1 MPQVDTIRLRRWMNV
16 RKITA
21 ADLASAAG
29 LDVAALEAI
38 LRREVSDVDTEV
50 CGKLA
55 DELAVDI
62 AAITPAGQREQCVIL
77 MRAARMRATRRAIRR
92 DGIHFYNYYSMAAP
106 KGRVAPVILDI
117 LCPDGRLPALN
128 NGHLEPAIT
137 VNIGPGPINGRWRAD
152 LSPDTWQV
160 LQSNSGDDSWIVGD
174 SYIEPSYCPHSYSLA
189 SERQARIISYTCSPA
204 IGALVEESNQWSSPA
219 FDVLLD
225 RVGDAGPASWL
236 RLLLDRRAYSVA
248 QAAAASRVDPDVL
261 EAAAAGRGRLSL
273 DDARSIG
280 QALGFDYRVILPAP
294 HKRDAVG
301 KTYCSIG
308 QSRQTMRE
316 FKRYVVASMASAP
329 HLPDMVGL
337 FMRVPR
343 GPGGPGLDLTG
354 HGETHYLV
362 GTDGLALSWREAD
375 GSVRTERLFADDSIW
390 VGPFVEHGFGG
401 EGSLARMASG
411 NHLGHLDQL
420 ALSGTFEARS
430 TLARGRRDQE
440 TWGYDV
446 TADGSG

>member
-1 MPQVDTIRLRRWMNV
+1 MLQVDTIRLRRWMNI

-29 LDVAALEAI
+29 LDTAALEAI
-38 LRREVSDVDTEV
+38 LRCEVSEVDTEV
-50 CGKLA
+50 CGQLA
-55 DELAVDI
+55 GELAVDI
-62 AAITPAGQREQCVIL
+62 SAITASGQREQCVIL
-77 MRAARMRATRRAIRR
+77 MRAAQAQATRRAIRR

-117 LCPDGRLPALN
+117 LCPGDRLPALN

-137 VNIGPGPINGRWRAD
+137 INIGPGPINGRWRAD
-152 LSPDTWQV
+152 LNPGTWQV
-160 LQSNSGDDSWIVGD
+160 LQSNSGDDSWIAGD

-189 SERQARIISYTCSPA
+189 SEEPARIISYTCSPA
-204 IGALVEESNQWSSPA
+204 IGSLVEESNQWSSPS

-225 RVGDAGPASWL
+225 RIGDAGPASWL
-236 RLLLDRRAYSVA
+236 RLLLDRRAYSVP

-261 EAAAAGRGRLSL
+261 EAAVAGRGTLGV
-273 DDARSIG
+273 DDAWSIG
-280 QALGFDYRVILPAP
+280 HALGFDYRVILPAP

-301 KTYCSIG
+301 KTFCSIE

-329 HLPDMVGL
+329 HLPDLVGL
-337 FMRVPR
+337 FMRVPPR
-343 GPGGPGLDLTG
+343 PGEPELDLTG
-354 HGETHYLV
+354 HSETHYLV
-362 GTDGLALSWREAD
+362 GSGGLALSWREPD
-375 GSVRTERLFADDSIW
+375 GSVRTEQLFADDSIW

-401 EGSLARMASG
+401 EGSLACMASG

-420 ALSGTFEARS
+420 ALSGTFDARS
-430 TLARGRRDQE
+430 TLARGRRDRA
-440 TWGYDV
+440 TWGYDIA
-446 TADGSG
+446 ADGRG